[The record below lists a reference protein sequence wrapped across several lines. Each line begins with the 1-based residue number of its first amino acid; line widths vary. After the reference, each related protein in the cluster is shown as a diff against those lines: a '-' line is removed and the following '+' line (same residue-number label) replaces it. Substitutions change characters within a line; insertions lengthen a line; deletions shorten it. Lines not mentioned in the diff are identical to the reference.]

1 MARRTDGK
9 KRGKRER
16 KKLNSRESHGLY
28 AAQRFVSEYG
38 YRALDQRTAVAKELT
53 NWKAQ
58 LLEDLGGLENVS
70 TARLELVNLAGTTR
84 LLLSGLDIWLANR
97 VAREGPEAVAAVAL
111 KAPSIL
117 KARGGMVRELHRLLS
132 EIGLEKREPEGHDL
146 THYIEQR
153 YGGRD
158 GKGDGKRE
166 DNA

>member
-16 KKLNSRESHGLY
+16 KKINNRESHGLY

-38 YRALDQRTAVAKELT
+38 YRALDQRTAVAKELA

-70 TARLELVNLAGTTR
+70 TARLELVDLAGTTR
-84 LLLSGLDIWLANR
+84 LLLSGLDMWLANR
-97 VAREGPEAVAAVAL
+97 VARERPEAVAVVAF

-117 KARGGMVRELHRLLS
+117 KARGTMVRELRRLLS
-132 EIGLEKREPEGHDL
+132 EIGLERRGPPPEDL
-146 THYIEQR
+146 TSYLEHTYT
-153 YGGRD
+153 D
-158 GKGDGKRE
+158 GKAGD
-166 DNA
+166 